1 MNNDNIYDA
10 AYSDAHVSDEMEVKH
25 SFNEEQTKE
34 KKKKRKS
41 DGRITKYIALALIC
55 SLCGGVIGSGVT
67 YFVTGKKVSNNSS
80 SNTVTIDPVSFATD
94 STALSAAEIYQKVAP
109 AVVMVSTKTIQTVN
123 GWFQQ
128 EAEGMGSG
136 FIINTD
142 GYILTNYHVIDG
154 ANEVTVTLSDGN
166 EVTASVVNYDSD
178 QDVAMIKINED
189 IEVPGVVELG
199 DSDALQP
206 GEEVLAIG
214 NPLSKE
220 LSSTLTKGIVSA
232 LNRSIETQTGVSTN
246 LIQTVQPG
254 EEVLAIGNP
263 LSKELSSTLTK
274 GIVSALNR
282 SIETQTGVSTNLI
295 QTDTAINS
303 GNSGGPLIN
312 TKGEVIGINTL
323 KASDGAEGIGF
334 AIPINDVKV
343 KIDSLS
349 KPILN
354 LGVSI
359 RVIDE
364 SGINTLKAS
373 DGAEGIGFAIPINDV
388 KVKIDSLSKPILN
401 LGVSIRVIDESMA
414 KQLNMEEGLY
424 IVEVNEFSP
433 AEKAVLKVG
442 DLIVKAD
449 GKRIK
454 TFEELQ
460 EIKNSKEEGDSINI
474 EFIRDGKT
482 QNATITLT
490 SN

>member
-1 MNNDNIYDA
+1 MDNENIYDA
-10 AYSDAHVSDEMEVKH
+10 AYSEAQVSDEVEVKNT
-25 SFNEEQTKE
+25 FNEEPSKE
-34 KKKKRKS
+34 KKKKRRNGK
-41 DGRITKYIALALIC
+41 GIAKYIALALIC

-67 YFVTGKKVSNNSS
+67 YFVTGKNVSGNSS
-80 SNTVTIDPVSFATD
+80 SNTVIVDPVSFATD

-232 LNRSIETQTGVSTN
+232 LNRSIET
-246 LIQTVQPG
+246 
-254 EEVLAIGNP
+254 E
-263 LSKELSSTLTK
+263 
-274 GIVSALNR
+274 
-282 SIETQTGVSTNLI
+282 TGVSTNLI

-364 SGINTLKAS
+364 SWSKKLK
-373 DGAEGIGFAIPINDV
+373 
-388 KVKIDSLSKPILN
+388 
-401 LGVSIRVIDESMA
+401 
-414 KQLNMEEGLY
+414 MEEGLY
-424 IVEVNEFSP
+424 IVEVTEFSP
-433 AEKAVLKVG
+433 AEKAGLKGG
-442 DLIVKAD
+442 DLIVKVD
-449 GKRIK
+449 GTRIK

-460 EIKNSKEEGDSINI
+460 EIKNSKEDGDSINI

-482 QNATITLT
+482 QNATITLSST
-490 SN
+490 TTTTTN

>member
-1 MNNDNIYDA
+1 MDNENIYDA
-10 AYSDAHVSDEMEVKH
+10 AYSEAQVIDEVEVKNT
-25 SFNEEQTKE
+25 FNEEPSKE
-34 KKKKRKS
+34 KKKKRRNGK
-41 DGRITKYIALALIC
+41 GIAKYIALALIC
-55 SLCGGVIGSGVT
+55 SLCGGVVGSGVT
-67 YFVTGKKVSNNSS
+67 YFVAGKSETNNSS
-80 SNTVTIDPVSFATD
+80 GNTVVVDPVSFATD

-109 AVVMVSTKTIQTVN
+109 AVVMVSTKTVQTIN

-128 EAEGMGSG
+128 ETEGMGSG

-142 GYILTNYHVIDG
+142 GYILTNYHVIEG
-154 ANEVTVTLSDGN
+154 ATEVTVTLSDDR

-232 LNRSIETQTGVSTN
+232 LNRSIET
-246 LIQTVQPG
+246 
-254 EEVLAIGNP
+254 E
-263 LSKELSSTLTK
+263 
-274 GIVSALNR
+274 
-282 SIETQTGVSTNLI
+282 TGVSTNLI

-334 AIPINDVKV
+334 AIPINDVKD
-343 KIDSLS
+343 KI
-349 KPILN
+349 
-354 LGVSI
+354 
-359 RVIDE
+359 E
-364 SGINTLKAS
+364 
-373 DGAEGIGFAIPINDV
+373 
-388 KVKIDSLSKPILN
+388 SLSKPILN

-414 KQLNMEEGLY
+414 KQLNMEQGLY

-433 AEKAVLKVG
+433 AEKAGLKGG

-449 GKRIK
+449 GTRIT

-460 EIKNSKEEGDSINI
+460 EIKNSKEEGDTINI

-482 QNATITLT
+482 QNTTITLT
-490 SN
+490 SSTTTSTTTTN

>member
-1 MNNDNIYDA
+1 
-10 AYSDAHVSDEMEVKH
+10 
-25 SFNEEQTKE
+25 
-34 KKKKRKS
+34 
-41 DGRITKYIALALIC
+41 
-55 SLCGGVIGSGVT
+55 
-67 YFVTGKKVSNNSS
+67 
-80 SNTVTIDPVSFATD
+80 
-94 STALSAAEIYQKVAP
+94 
-109 AVVMVSTKTIQTVN
+109 MVSTKSIQSVN

-128 EAEGMGSG
+128 ETEGMGSG
-136 FIINTD
+136 FIINED

-154 ANEVTVTLSDGN
+154 AKEVTVTLSDGR
-166 EVTASVVNYDSD
+166 EVTASVVNYDAD
-178 QDVAMIKINED
+178 QDVAMIKINDD

-220 LSSTLTKGIVSA
+220 LSSTLTKGIISA
-232 LNRSIETQTGVSTN
+232 LNRSVETESGVS
-246 LIQTVQPG
+246 
-254 EEVLAIGNP
+254 
-263 LSKELSSTLTK
+263 S
-274 GIVSALNR
+274 
-282 SIETQTGVSTNLI
+282 NLI

-334 AIPINDVKV
+334 AIPINDVKD

-359 RVIDE
+359 RVVDE
-364 SGINTLKAS
+364 SL
-373 DGAEGIGFAIPINDV
+373 
-388 KVKIDSLSKPILN
+388 
-401 LGVSIRVIDESMA
+401 A
-414 KQLNMEEGLY
+414 KQLNLEEGLY
-424 IVEVNEFSP
+424 VVEVNEYSP
-433 AEKAVLKVG
+433 AEKAGLKSG

-449 GKRIK
+449 GTRIK

-460 EIKNSKEEGDSINI
+460 EIKNSKEEGDTINI

-482 QNATITLT
+482 KNTTITLT
-490 SN
+490 STSSTSSSESTTN

>member
-1 MNNDNIYDA
+1 MDNDNIYDA
-10 AYSDAHVSDEMEVKH
+10 AYSDAHISDEMEVKH
-25 SFNEEQTKE
+25 SFNEEPTKE

-41 DGRITKYIALALIC
+41 GSGIAKYIALALIC
-55 SLCGGVIGSGVT
+55 SLGGGVIGSGVT
-67 YFVTGKKVSNNSS
+67 YFVTGKNVSDNSS
-80 SNTVTIDPVSFATD
+80 GNTVTVDPVSFATD
-94 STALSAAEIYQKVAP
+94 SKALSAAEIYQKVAP

-142 GYILTNYHVIDG
+142 GYILTNYHVIEG
-154 ANEVTVTLSDGN
+154 ATEVTVTLSDGQ

-189 IEVPGVVELG
+189 VEVPGVVELG
-199 DSDALQP
+199 DSDAL
-206 GEEVLAIG
+206 
-214 NPLSKE
+214 
-220 LSSTLTKGIVSA
+220 
-232 LNRSIETQTGVSTN
+232 
-246 LIQTVQPG
+246 QPG

-364 SGINTLKAS
+364 S
-373 DGAEGIGFAIPINDV
+373 
-388 KVKIDSLSKPILN
+388 
-401 LGVSIRVIDESMA
+401 MA

-424 IVEVNEFSP
+424 VVEVNEFSP
-433 AEKAVLKVG
+433 AEKAGLKGG

-482 QNATITLT
+482 QNATITLSST
-490 SN
+490 TTTTTN

>member
-1 MNNDNIYDA
+1 MDNENIYDA
-10 AYSDAHVSDEMEVKH
+10 AYSEAKVSDEIEVKNTF
-25 SFNEEQTKE
+25 SEEPSKE
-34 KKKKRKS
+34 KKKKRRNSK
-41 DGRITKYIALALIC
+41 GIAKYIALALIC
-55 SLCGGVIGSGVT
+55 SLCGGVVGSGVT
-67 YFVTGKKVSNNSS
+67 YFVTGKSGSNNSS
-80 SNTVTIDPVSFATD
+80 GNTIVTDPVSFATD
-94 STALSAAEIYQKVAP
+94 NTALSAADIYKKVAP
-109 AVVMVSTKTIQTVN
+109 AVVMVSTKSVQSVN

-128 EAEGMGSG
+128 ETEGMGSG
-136 FIINTD
+136 FIINND

-154 ANEVTVTLSDGN
+154 AKEVTVTLSDGQ

-232 LNRSIETQTGVSTN
+232 LNRSIET
-246 LIQTVQPG
+246 
-254 EEVLAIGNP
+254 E
-263 LSKELSSTLTK
+263 
-274 GIVSALNR
+274 
-282 SIETQTGVSTNLI
+282 TGVSTNLI

-364 SGINTLKAS
+364 S
-373 DGAEGIGFAIPINDV
+373 
-388 KVKIDSLSKPILN
+388 
-401 LGVSIRVIDESMA
+401 MA

-433 AEKAVLKVG
+433 AEKAGLKGG
-442 DLIVKAD
+442 DLIVKVD
-449 GKRIK
+449 GTRIK

-482 QNATITLT
+482 QNATITLSST
-490 SN
+490 TTTTTN

>member
-1 MNNDNIYDA
+1 MDNENIYDA
-10 AYSDAHVSDEMEVKH
+10 AYSEAKVSDEIEVKNTF
-25 SFNEEQTKE
+25 SEEPSKE
-34 KKKKRKS
+34 KKKKRRNSK
-41 DGRITKYIALALIC
+41 GIAKYIALALIC
-55 SLCGGVIGSGVT
+55 SLCGGVVGSGVT
-67 YFVTGKKVSNNSS
+67 YFVTGKSGSNNSS
-80 SNTVTIDPVSFATD
+80 GNTIVTDPVSFATD
-94 STALSAAEIYQKVAP
+94 NTALSAADIYKKVAP
-109 AVVMVSTKTIQTVN
+109 AVVMVSTKSVQSVN

-128 EAEGMGSG
+128 ETEGMGSG
-136 FIINTD
+136 FIINND

-154 ANEVTVTLSDGN
+154 AKEVTVTLSDGQ

-178 QDVAMIKINED
+178 QDVAMIKINQD

-232 LNRSIETQTGVSTN
+232 LNRSIET
-246 LIQTVQPG
+246 
-254 EEVLAIGNP
+254 E
-263 LSKELSSTLTK
+263 
-274 GIVSALNR
+274 
-282 SIETQTGVSTNLI
+282 TGVSTNLI

-334 AIPINDVKV
+334 AIPINDVKE

-354 LGVSI
+354 LGI
-359 RVIDE
+359 
-364 SGINTLKAS
+364 
-373 DGAEGIGFAIPINDV
+373 
-388 KVKIDSLSKPILN
+388 
-401 LGVSIRVIDESMA
+401 SIRVIDESMA

-433 AEKAVLKVG
+433 AEKAGLKGG

-449 GKRIK
+449 GTRIK

-460 EIKNSKEEGDSINI
+460 EIKNSKEEGDTINI

-482 QNATITLT
+482 QNTTITLT
-490 SN
+490 STTNTSTTN

>member
-1 MNNDNIYDA
+1 MNNENIYDA
-10 AYSDAHVSDEMEVKH
+10 AYSEAQVSDEVEVKNT
-25 SFNEEQTKE
+25 FNEEPSKE
-34 KKKKRKS
+34 KKKKRRNGK
-41 DGRITKYIALALIC
+41 GIAKYIALALIC

-67 YFVTGKKVSNNSS
+67 YFVTGKNVSDNSS
-80 SNTVTIDPVSFATD
+80 GNTVTVDPVSFATD

-128 EAEGMGSG
+128 ESEGMGSG

-232 LNRSIETQTGVSTN
+232 LNRSIET
-246 LIQTVQPG
+246 
-254 EEVLAIGNP
+254 E
-263 LSKELSSTLTK
+263 
-274 GIVSALNR
+274 
-282 SIETQTGVSTNLI
+282 TGVSTNLI

-364 SGINTLKAS
+364 S
-373 DGAEGIGFAIPINDV
+373 
-388 KVKIDSLSKPILN
+388 
-401 LGVSIRVIDESMA
+401 MA

-433 AEKAVLKVG
+433 AEKAGLKGG

-449 GKRIK
+449 GTRIK

-460 EIKNSKEEGDSINI
+460 EIKNSKEEGDTINI

-482 QNATITLT
+482 QNTTITLT
-490 SN
+490 SSSTTKN

>member
-1 MNNDNIYDA
+1 MDNENIYDA
-10 AYSDAHVSDEMEVKH
+10 AYSEAKVSDEIEVKNN
-25 SFNEEQTKE
+25 FNEEPSKE
-34 KKKKRKS
+34 KKKKRRNSK
-41 DGRITKYIALALIC
+41 GIAKYIALALIC
-55 SLCGGVIGSGVT
+55 SLCGGVVGSGVT
-67 YFVTGKKVSNNSS
+67 YFVTGKSGSNNSS
-80 SNTVTIDPVSFATD
+80 GNTIVTDPVSFATD
-94 STALSAAEIYQKVAP
+94 NTALSAADIYKKVAP
-109 AVVMVSTKTIQTVN
+109 AVVMVSTKSVQSVN

-128 EAEGMGSG
+128 ETEGMGSG
-136 FIINTD
+136 FIINND

-154 ANEVTVTLSDGN
+154 AKEVTVTLSDGQ

-178 QDVAMIKINED
+178 QDVAMIKINQD

-232 LNRSIETQTGVSTN
+232 LNRSIET
-246 LIQTVQPG
+246 
-254 EEVLAIGNP
+254 E
-263 LSKELSSTLTK
+263 
-274 GIVSALNR
+274 
-282 SIETQTGVSTNLI
+282 TGVSTNLI

-334 AIPINDVKV
+334 AIPINDVK
-343 KIDSLS
+343 
-349 KPILN
+349 
-354 LGVSI
+354 
-359 RVIDE
+359 E
-364 SGINTLKAS
+364 
-373 DGAEGIGFAIPINDV
+373 
-388 KVKIDSLSKPILN
+388 KIDSLSKPILN

-433 AEKAVLKVG
+433 AEKAGLKGG

-449 GKRIK
+449 GTRIK

-460 EIKNSKEEGDSINI
+460 EIKNSKEEGDTINI

-482 QNATITLT
+482 QNTTITLT
-490 SN
+490 STTNTSTTN

>member
-25 SFNEEQTKE
+25 SFNEEPTKE

-142 GYILTNYHVIDG
+142 GYILTNYHVIEG
-154 ANEVTVTLSDGN
+154 ATEVTVTLSDGQ

-199 DSDALQP
+199 DSDAL
-206 GEEVLAIG
+206 
-214 NPLSKE
+214 
-220 LSSTLTKGIVSA
+220 
-232 LNRSIETQTGVSTN
+232 
-246 LIQTVQPG
+246 QPG

-334 AIPINDVKV
+334 AIPIND
-343 KIDSLS
+343 I
-349 KPILN
+349 
-354 LGVSI
+354 
-359 RVIDE
+359 
-364 SGINTLKAS
+364 
-373 DGAEGIGFAIPINDV
+373 

-424 IVEVNEFSP
+424 VVEVNEFSP
-433 AEKAVLKVG
+433 AEKAGLKGG

-449 GKRIK
+449 GTRIK

-482 QNATITLT
+482 KNATITLSST
-490 SN
+490 TAN

>member
-1 MNNDNIYDA
+1 MDNENIYDA
-10 AYSDAHVSDEMEVKH
+10 AYSEAKVSDEIEVKNTF
-25 SFNEEQTKE
+25 SEEPSKE
-34 KKKKRKS
+34 KKKKRRNSK
-41 DGRITKYIALALIC
+41 GIAKYIALALIC
-55 SLCGGVIGSGVT
+55 SLCGGVVGSGVT
-67 YFVTGKKVSNNSS
+67 YFVTGKSGSNNSS
-80 SNTVTIDPVSFATD
+80 GNTIVTDPVSFATD
-94 STALSAAEIYQKVAP
+94 NTALSAADIYKKVAP
-109 AVVMVSTKTIQTVN
+109 AVVMVSTKSVQSVN

-128 EAEGMGSG
+128 ETEGMGSG
-136 FIINTD
+136 FIINND

-154 ANEVTVTLSDGN
+154 AKEVTVTLSDGQ

-178 QDVAMIKINED
+178 QDVAMIKINQD

-232 LNRSIETQTGVSTN
+232 LNRSIET
-246 LIQTVQPG
+246 
-254 EEVLAIGNP
+254 E
-263 LSKELSSTLTK
+263 
-274 GIVSALNR
+274 
-282 SIETQTGVSTNLI
+282 TGVSTNLI

-334 AIPINDVKV
+334 AIPINDVK
-343 KIDSLS
+343 
-349 KPILN
+349 
-354 LGVSI
+354 
-359 RVIDE
+359 E
-364 SGINTLKAS
+364 
-373 DGAEGIGFAIPINDV
+373 
-388 KVKIDSLSKPILN
+388 KIDSLSKPILN

-433 AEKAVLKVG
+433 AEKAGLKGG

-449 GKRIK
+449 GTRIK

-460 EIKNSKEEGDSINI
+460 EIKNSKEEGDTINI

-482 QNATITLT
+482 QNTTITLT
-490 SN
+490 STTNTSTTN

>member
-1 MNNDNIYDA
+1 MDNENIYDA
-10 AYSDAHVSDEMEVKH
+10 AYSEAQLSGENETRYT
-25 SFNEEQTKE
+25 FNEEI
-34 KKKKRKS
+34 KKGNNRKRK
-41 DGRITKYIALALIC
+41 GGMAKYIALALIC
-55 SLCGGVIGSGVT
+55 SLCGGGVGSGIT
-67 YFVTGKKVSNNSS
+67 YYLANKNVPLNKASNNI
-80 SNTVTIDPVSFATD
+80 VADPVSFGKD
-94 STALSAAEIYQKVAP
+94 NTALSAADIYKKVAP
-109 AVVMVSTKTIQTVN
+109 AVVMISTKSIQSVN

-128 EAEGMGSG
+128 ETEGMGSG

-142 GYILTNYHVIDG
+142 GYILTNYHVING
-154 ANEVTVTLSDGN
+154 AKEVTVTLSDGQ

-178 QDVAMIKINED
+178 KDIAMIKLNGNV
-189 IEVPGVVELG
+189 EVPGVVELG
-199 DSDALQP
+199 NSDALQP
-206 GEEVLAIG
+206 GEEVVAIG

-232 LNRSIETQTGVSTN
+232 LNRSVETQSGVN
-246 LIQTVQPG
+246 
-254 EEVLAIGNP
+254 
-263 LSKELSSTLTK
+263 
-274 GIVSALNR
+274 
-282 SIETQTGVSTNLI
+282 TNLI
-295 QTDTAINS
+295 QTDAAINS

-323 KASDGAEGIGF
+323 KASNGAEGIGF
-334 AIPINDVKV
+334 AIPINDVKE

-364 SGINTLKAS
+364 AMS
-373 DGAEGIGFAIPINDV
+373 
-388 KVKIDSLSKPILN
+388 
-401 LGVSIRVIDESMA
+401 

-433 AEKAVLKVG
+433 AEKSGLRGG
-442 DLIVKAD
+442 DLIVKVD

-460 EIKNSKEEGDSINI
+460 EIKNSKEEGDSMNV

-482 QNATITLT
+482 KNTTINLTYTITT
-490 SN
+490 TN

>member
-1 MNNDNIYDA
+1 MDNDNIYDA
-10 AYSDAHVSDEMEVKH
+10 AYSDAHISDEMEVKH
-25 SFNEEQTKE
+25 SFNEEPTKE

-41 DGRITKYIALALIC
+41 GSGIAKYIALALIC

-67 YFVTGKKVSNNSS
+67 YFVTGKNVSDNSS
-80 SNTVTIDPVSFATD
+80 GNTVTVDPVSFATD

-142 GYILTNYHVIDG
+142 GYILTNYHVIEG
-154 ANEVTVTLSDGN
+154 ATEVTVTLSDGQ

-189 IEVPGVVELG
+189 VEVPGVVELG

-232 LNRSIETQTGVSTN
+232 LNRSIET
-246 LIQTVQPG
+246 
-254 EEVLAIGNP
+254 E
-263 LSKELSSTLTK
+263 
-274 GIVSALNR
+274 
-282 SIETQTGVSTNLI
+282 TGVSTNLI

-364 SGINTLKAS
+364 S
-373 DGAEGIGFAIPINDV
+373 
-388 KVKIDSLSKPILN
+388 
-401 LGVSIRVIDESMA
+401 MA

-424 IVEVNEFSP
+424 VVEVNEFSP
-433 AEKAVLKVG
+433 AEKAGLKGG

-482 QNATITLT
+482 QNATITLSST
-490 SN
+490 TTTTTN

>member
-1 MNNDNIYDA
+1 MDNDNIYDA

-25 SFNEEQTKE
+25 SFNEEPTKE
-34 KKKKRKS
+34 KKKKRKRGS
-41 DGRITKYIALALIC
+41 GIAKYIALALIC
-55 SLCGGVIGSGVT
+55 SLGGGVIGSGVT
-67 YFVTGKKVSNNSS
+67 YFVTGKNVSDNSS
-80 SNTVTIDPVSFATD
+80 GNTVTVDPVSFATD

-142 GYILTNYHVIDG
+142 GYILTNYHVIEG
-154 ANEVTVTLSDGN
+154 ATEVTVTLSDGQ

-189 IEVPGVVELG
+189 VEVPGVVELG
-199 DSDALQP
+199 DSDAL
-206 GEEVLAIG
+206 
-214 NPLSKE
+214 
-220 LSSTLTKGIVSA
+220 
-232 LNRSIETQTGVSTN
+232 
-246 LIQTVQPG
+246 QPG

-359 RVIDE
+359 RVI
-364 SGINTLKAS
+364 N
-373 DGAEGIGFAIPINDV
+373 
-388 KVKIDSLSKPILN
+388 
-401 LGVSIRVIDESMA
+401 ESMA

-433 AEKAVLKVG
+433 AEKAGLKGG

-482 QNATITLT
+482 QNATITLSST
-490 SN
+490 TTTTTN

>member
-1 MNNDNIYDA
+1 MDNENIYDA
-10 AYSDAHVSDEMEVKH
+10 AYSEAKVSDEIEVKNTF
-25 SFNEEQTKE
+25 SEEPSKE
-34 KKKKRKS
+34 KKKKRRNSK
-41 DGRITKYIALALIC
+41 GIAKYIALALIC
-55 SLCGGVIGSGVT
+55 SLCGGVVGSGVT
-67 YFVTGKKVSNNSS
+67 YFVTGKSGSNNSS
-80 SNTVTIDPVSFATD
+80 GNTIVTDPVSFATD
-94 STALSAAEIYQKVAP
+94 NTALSAADIYKKVAP
-109 AVVMVSTKTIQTVN
+109 AVVMVSTKSVQSVN

-128 EAEGMGSG
+128 ETEEMGSG
-136 FIINTD
+136 FIINND

-154 ANEVTVTLSDGN
+154 AKEVTVTLSDGQ
-166 EVTASVVNYDSD
+166 EVTASVINYDSD
-178 QDVAMIKINED
+178 RDVAMIKINQD

-232 LNRSIETQTGVSTN
+232 LNRSIET
-246 LIQTVQPG
+246 
-254 EEVLAIGNP
+254 E
-263 LSKELSSTLTK
+263 
-274 GIVSALNR
+274 
-282 SIETQTGVSTNLI
+282 TGVSTNLI

-334 AIPINDVKV
+334 AIPINDVK
-343 KIDSLS
+343 
-349 KPILN
+349 
-354 LGVSI
+354 
-359 RVIDE
+359 E
-364 SGINTLKAS
+364 
-373 DGAEGIGFAIPINDV
+373 
-388 KVKIDSLSKPILN
+388 KIDSLSKPILN

-433 AEKAVLKVG
+433 AEKAGLKGG

-449 GKRIK
+449 GTRIK

-460 EIKNSKEEGDSINI
+460 EIKNSKEEGNTINI

-482 QNATITLT
+482 QNTTITLT
-490 SN
+490 STTNTSTTN

>member
-1 MNNDNIYDA
+1 MDNENIYDA
-10 AYSDAHVSDEMEVKH
+10 AYSEAKVNDEIEVKNN
-25 SFNEEQTKE
+25 FNEEPSKE
-34 KKKKRKS
+34 KKKKRRNSK
-41 DGRITKYIALALIC
+41 GIAKYIALALIC
-55 SLCGGVIGSGVT
+55 SLCGGVVGSGVT
-67 YFVTGKKVSNNSS
+67 YFVTGKSGSNNSS
-80 SNTVTIDPVSFATD
+80 GNTVVADPVSFATD
-94 STALSAAEIYQKVAP
+94 NTALSAADIYKKVAP
-109 AVVMVSTKTIQTVN
+109 AVVMVSTKSVQSVN

-128 EAEGMGSG
+128 ETEGMGSG
-136 FIINTD
+136 FIINND

-154 ANEVTVTLSDGN
+154 AKEVTVTLSDGQ

-178 QDVAMIKINED
+178 QDVAMIKINQD

-232 LNRSIETQTGVSTN
+232 LNRSIET
-246 LIQTVQPG
+246 
-254 EEVLAIGNP
+254 E
-263 LSKELSSTLTK
+263 
-274 GIVSALNR
+274 
-282 SIETQTGVSTNLI
+282 TGVSTNLI

-334 AIPINDVKV
+334 AIPINDVK
-343 KIDSLS
+343 
-349 KPILN
+349 
-354 LGVSI
+354 
-359 RVIDE
+359 E
-364 SGINTLKAS
+364 
-373 DGAEGIGFAIPINDV
+373 
-388 KVKIDSLSKPILN
+388 KIDSLSKPILN

-433 AEKAVLKVG
+433 AEKAGLKGG

-449 GKRIK
+449 GTRIK

-460 EIKNSKEEGDSINI
+460 EIKNSKEEGDTINI

-482 QNATITLT
+482 QNTTITLT
-490 SN
+490 STTNTSTTN

>member
-1 MNNDNIYDA
+1 MDNENIYDA
-10 AYSDAHVSDEMEVKH
+10 AYSEAQVSDEVEVKNT
-25 SFNEEQTKE
+25 FNEEPSKE
-34 KKKKRKS
+34 KKKKRRNGK
-41 DGRITKYIALALIC
+41 GIAKYIALALIC

-67 YFVTGKKVSNNSS
+67 YFVTGKNVSGNSS
-80 SNTVTIDPVSFATD
+80 GNTVTVDPVSFATD

-232 LNRSIETQTGVSTN
+232 LNRSIET
-246 LIQTVQPG
+246 
-254 EEVLAIGNP
+254 E
-263 LSKELSSTLTK
+263 
-274 GIVSALNR
+274 
-282 SIETQTGVSTNLI
+282 TGVSTNLI

-359 RVIDE
+359 RVIDQ
-364 SGINTLKAS
+364 
-373 DGAEGIGFAIPINDV
+373 
-388 KVKIDSLSKPILN
+388 
-401 LGVSIRVIDESMA
+401 SMA

-433 AEKAVLKVG
+433 AEKAGLKGG
-442 DLIVKAD
+442 DLIVKVD
-449 GKRIK
+449 GTRIK

-460 EIKNSKEEGDSINI
+460 EIKNSKEEGDTINI
-474 EFIRDGKT
+474 EFQLQKI
-482 QNATITLT
+482 NII
-490 SN
+490 

>member
-1 MNNDNIYDA
+1 MDNENIYDA
-10 AYSDAHVSDEMEVKH
+10 AYSEAQVSDEVEVKNT
-25 SFNEEQTKE
+25 FNEEPSKE
-34 KKKKRKS
+34 KKKKRRNGKGIS
-41 DGRITKYIALALIC
+41 KYIALALIC

-67 YFVTGKKVSNNSS
+67 YFVTGKNVSDNSS
-80 SNTVTIDPVSFATD
+80 GNTVTVDPVSFATD

-232 LNRSIETQTGVSTN
+232 LNRSIET
-246 LIQTVQPG
+246 
-254 EEVLAIGNP
+254 E
-263 LSKELSSTLTK
+263 
-274 GIVSALNR
+274 
-282 SIETQTGVSTNLI
+282 TGVSTNLI

-364 SGINTLKAS
+364 SWSKKLK
-373 DGAEGIGFAIPINDV
+373 
-388 KVKIDSLSKPILN
+388 
-401 LGVSIRVIDESMA
+401 
-414 KQLNMEEGLY
+414 MEEGLY
-424 IVEVNEFSP
+424 IVEVTEFSP
-433 AEKAVLKVG
+433 AEKAGLKGG
-442 DLIVKAD
+442 DLIVKVD
-449 GKRIK
+449 GTRIK

-482 QNATITLT
+482 QNATITLSST
-490 SN
+490 TTTTTN

>member
-1 MNNDNIYDA
+1 MDNDNIYDA

-25 SFNEEQTKE
+25 SFNEEPIKE
-34 KKKKRKS
+34 KKKKRKRGS
-41 DGRITKYIALALIC
+41 GIAKYIALALIC
-55 SLCGGVIGSGVT
+55 SLGGGVIGSGVT
-67 YFVTGKKVSNNSS
+67 YFVTGKNVSDNSS
-80 SNTVTIDPVSFATD
+80 GNTVTVDPVSFATD

-142 GYILTNYHVIDG
+142 GYILTNYHVIEG
-154 ANEVTVTLSDGN
+154 ATEVTVTLSDGQ

-189 IEVPGVVELG
+189 VEVPGVVELG
-199 DSDALQP
+199 DSDAL
-206 GEEVLAIG
+206 
-214 NPLSKE
+214 
-220 LSSTLTKGIVSA
+220 
-232 LNRSIETQTGVSTN
+232 
-246 LIQTVQPG
+246 QPG

-364 SGINTLKAS
+364 S
-373 DGAEGIGFAIPINDV
+373 
-388 KVKIDSLSKPILN
+388 
-401 LGVSIRVIDESMA
+401 MA

-424 IVEVNEFSP
+424 VVEVNEFSP
-433 AEKAVLKVG
+433 AEKAGLKGG

-482 QNATITLT
+482 QNATITLSST
-490 SN
+490 TTTTTN

>member
-1 MNNDNIYDA
+1 MDNENIYDA
-10 AYSDAHVSDEMEVKH
+10 AYSEAQLSGENETRYT
-25 SFNEEQTKE
+25 FNEEI
-34 KKKKRKS
+34 KKGNNRKRN
-41 DGRITKYIALALIC
+41 GGMAKYIALALIC
-55 SLCGGVIGSGVT
+55 SLCGGGVGSGIT
-67 YFVTGKKVSNNSS
+67 YYLANKNVPLNKASNNI
-80 SNTVTIDPVSFATD
+80 VADPVSFAKD
-94 STALSAAEIYQKVAP
+94 NTALSAADIYKKVAP
-109 AVVMVSTKTIQTVN
+109 AVVMISTKSIQSVN

-128 EAEGMGSG
+128 ETEGMGSG

-142 GYILTNYHVIDG
+142 GYILTNYHVING
-154 ANEVTVTLSDGN
+154 AKEVTVTLSDGQ

-178 QDVAMIKINED
+178 KDIAMIKLNGNV
-189 IEVPGVVELG
+189 EVPGVVELG
-199 DSDALQP
+199 NSDALQP
-206 GEEVLAIG
+206 GEEVVAIG

-232 LNRSIETQTGVSTN
+232 LNRSVETQSGVN
-246 LIQTVQPG
+246 
-254 EEVLAIGNP
+254 
-263 LSKELSSTLTK
+263 
-274 GIVSALNR
+274 
-282 SIETQTGVSTNLI
+282 TNLI
-295 QTDTAINS
+295 QTDAAINS

-323 KASDGAEGIGF
+323 KASNGAEGIGF
-334 AIPINDVKV
+334 AIPINDVKE

-364 SGINTLKAS
+364 AMS
-373 DGAEGIGFAIPINDV
+373 
-388 KVKIDSLSKPILN
+388 
-401 LGVSIRVIDESMA
+401 

-433 AEKAVLKVG
+433 AEKSGLRGG
-442 DLIVKAD
+442 DLIVKVD

-460 EIKNSKEEGDSINI
+460 EIKNYKEEGDSMNV

-482 QNATITLT
+482 KNTTINLTSTITT
-490 SN
+490 TN

>member
-1 MNNDNIYDA
+1 MDNDNIYDA
-10 AYSDAHVSDEMEVKH
+10 AYSDAHISDEMEVKH
-25 SFNEEQTKE
+25 SFNEEPTKE

-41 DGRITKYIALALIC
+41 GSGIAKYIALALIC
-55 SLCGGVIGSGVT
+55 SLGGGVIGSGVT
-67 YFVTGKKVSNNSS
+67 YFVTGKNVSDNSS
-80 SNTVTIDPVSFATD
+80 GNTVTVDPVSFATD

-142 GYILTNYHVIDG
+142 GYILTNYHVIEG
-154 ANEVTVTLSDGN
+154 ATEVTVTLSDGQ

-189 IEVPGVVELG
+189 VEVPGVVELG
-199 DSDALQP
+199 DSDAL
-206 GEEVLAIG
+206 
-214 NPLSKE
+214 
-220 LSSTLTKGIVSA
+220 
-232 LNRSIETQTGVSTN
+232 
-246 LIQTVQPG
+246 QPG

-364 SGINTLKAS
+364 S
-373 DGAEGIGFAIPINDV
+373 
-388 KVKIDSLSKPILN
+388 
-401 LGVSIRVIDESMA
+401 MA

-424 IVEVNEFSP
+424 VVEVNEFSP
-433 AEKAVLKVG
+433 AEKAGLKSG

-482 QNATITLT
+482 QNATITLSST
-490 SN
+490 TTTTTN